1 MEEPWTPSADSKL
14 YSNFWCSEPPRGSR
28 FNYSGTILR
37 RGKLEGKKRFGG
49 FFFLERGRGVES
61 VSPSSQMI
69 RTKPSYPRAAL
80 NDQKVEN
87 TTNKVMCPGR
97 AFSFRERSTT
107 IFVLDLSFV
116 KGCENLSCISRW
128 FTCSP
133 WSPSVLRRQVGFH
146 DARTSGQGGW
156 SLLLP

>member
-1 MEEPWTPSADSKL
+1 MLTLSYTQIFGALNLHVVQGSTTVGP
-14 YSNFWCSEPPRGSR
+14 FSEGENWRV
-28 FNYSGTILR
+28 R
-37 RGKLEGKKRFGG
+37 RDLED

-107 IFVLDLSFV
+107 IFILDLSFV
-116 KGCENLSCISRW
+116 KGCENLSCISQW